1 MDVLAKA
8 AGPSTSGQL
17 AAAQTLLG
25 DSKGTAT
32 SQARAQEAAAS
43 PNFPATQAVSRLAAA
58 VGKKPETTGEKYAN
72 SIAAGVGGLLS
83 PVPMP
88 VGGSLAKN
96 VAVAAAGGAGG
107 QAAADAFGDNAL
119 SRIGGSLLGGGLTGL
134 AVGGFRTPNH
144 EKLIQRALSEIGPED
159 IARAKAM
166 RDTLNEAG
174 VAHSAANLFGDKS
187 SLADVLRDASS
198 NIFTRA
204 RYAAHMAP
212 APEQAK
218 AAVSRWMLGNLE
230 ASPTTARQLP
240 LEIQETAAKAIEA
253 SKKADTTLW
262 ENVYGSEV
270 RARQLRAQ
278 ADFQAAAQAR
288 QAALEA
294 VEKARAPLEQAE
306 AAARKAAA
314 ARAADLQA
322 QEAARAAKLAAPAPI
337 PGMAPGSSSL
347 LPPPKVGDRISRQ
360 LAKDEAEKAMLAG
373 KGTILGPDGK
383 PLIQAPPPI
392 TSSIEV
398 PGVPA
403 SLREALAKAQGD
415 LAGATNAMKAAST
428 ARRSATEVPPKFVG
442 KLYSKLK
449 GIARNTPV
457 PEQAAMIRDLASRL
471 KSGDGFLSNG
481 RDINDVLKAYSNSI
495 KAQTRSA
502 NPIDAGFAKY
512 MQGLISATRDDLG
525 EAFTPIKQANAAW
538 LKRRQEVTNPMQ
550 QGLTGQ
556 LAQMGGGV
564 KPDKYTARANAVQMV
579 VSPNRRQVPEINQ
592 LAKDIGDPSV
602 AALLR
607 EHFTDAMEKA
617 TGKLPPSL
625 PERLGNIYNMSQG
638 MRGAPDSA
646 LRANTDAMLRAAARD
661 TKVPAAEL
669 QAGFHKLMDSLEE
682 AFRNNTLAGAVDRT
696 SLQQTAGRNVVAAGI
711 ATQSRLGR
719 YAQDLYMARTHRKL
733 IDLAMR
739 PDGVEL
745 FLKIAKEKR
754 PGVVQAYARTV
765 ASSVLA
771 QAEGRE

>member
-1 MDVLAKA
+1 MPIYTVQTADGKIYDIEMPGEAPAPAPAPTPSPALSSPPVSLPNFFKSAAHGLVEGVAGLPALAMDVLAKA

-17 AAAQTLLG
+17 AAVQTLLG
-25 DSKGTAT
+25 DSKGVVT

-96 VAVAAAGGAGG
+96 VAVAAAGGTGG

-119 SRIGGSLLGGGLTGL
+119 SHIGGSLLGGGLTGL

-278 ADFQAAAQAR
+278 A
-288 QAALEA
+288 E
-294 VEKARAPLEQAE
+294 
-306 AAARKAAA
+306 
-314 ARAADLQA
+314 ARAAEVA
-322 QEAARAAKLAAPAPI
+322 KQEASTALAEAKAPAAW
-337 PGMAPGSSSL
+337 M
-347 LPPPKVGDRISRQ
+347 K
-360 LAKDEAEKAMLAG
+360 AK
-373 KGTILGPDGK
+373 
-383 PLIQAPPPI
+383 
-392 TSSIEV
+392 
-398 PGVPA
+398 
-403 SLREALAKAQGD
+403 EALAKTENSLQNS
-415 LAGATNAMKAAST
+415 ATAS
-428 ARRSATEVPPKFVG
+428 RSATEVPRESVQG
-442 KLYSKLK
+442 LYSKLE

-481 RDINDVLKAYSNSI
+481 RDINDVLKAYSNSV

-579 VSPNRRQVPEINQ
+579 VSPNRKQVPEINQ

-625 PERLGNIYNMSQG
+625 PGRLGNIYNMSQG

-696 SLQQTAGRNVVAAGI
+696 SLQQTAGRNAVAAGI

-733 IDLAMR
+733 VDLAMR

-765 ASSVLA
+765 ASSVLV
-771 QAEGRE
+771 QTEGRE